1 MLGQLLGVVLL
12 SLTPLGTFQ
21 GGSAAAARPNIV
33 LFTADT
39 LRREHLGLYGY
50 PRPTSPRLDALARES
65 VVFDRAFAPMAT
77 TFPSHLTMMTGLY
90 PHQHGHTSNRGAVRS
105 PYQPAAGRLTL
116 ANALAA
122 AGYRTGGFVSSAVLN
137 ERTGIGAGFQTYD
150 GPPPNKPTRTSDE
163 TVARALEW
171 LAAGPAEQPFFL
183 WIHVWDTHEPNTPR
197 PDMEAR
203 FAPDDAL
210 RQWIAARGVDAA
222 QLDQAF
228 NTDFSIGERFF
239 LISEKA
245 KEPARGGG
253 RHTGKPLK
261 MAPGK
266 PLFTIDAEG
275 LARLYARYDA
285 CVAQIDGEVGR
296 LQDALV
302 ARGSWANT
310 AFLFCADHGQALG
323 ENQHFGHGTNL
334 QINVSVPLL
343 MRFPAQL
350 GVAAQRNPRLV
361 SLTDMLPTL
370 FGRIG
375 SAGLGDY
382 VKQFRGIDALAP
394 EFARGHVFTAEA
406 TEFKRGKKQPFL
418 CGVVTE
424 RWKLVPTDG
433 GPARLYDLA
442 AAGEKADVAAANPA
456 TVKELEALLAAELRT
471 AVLVPEGAEPVSP
484 EQGELLDGLGAL
496 GYGGDDDEDDD

>member
-1 MLGQLLGVVLL
+1 MLGQLLGVILL
-12 SLTPLGTFQ
+12 ALAPTSVAQ
-21 GGSAAAARPNIV
+21 ESVAAPARPNIV

-50 PRPTSPRLDALARES
+50 PRATSPRLDALARES
-65 VVFDRAFAPMAT
+65 VVFERAFAPMAT
-77 TFPSHLTMMTGLY
+77 TFPSHMTMLTGLY

-105 PYQPAAGRLTL
+105 PYEPAAGRLTL
-116 ANALAA
+116 ANALTA

-163 TVARALEW
+163 TVAKALEW

-197 PDMEAR
+197 ADMEAR
-203 FAPDDAL
+203 FAPDDTL
-210 RQWIAARGVDAA
+210 RQWIGGRGLDVAL
-222 QLDQAF
+222 LDQAF

-239 LISEKA
+239 LIAEQA
-245 KEPARGGG
+245 EEPAKGG
-253 RHTGKPLK
+253 RRAGKPLK

-266 PLFTIDAEG
+266 RLFTIDAAG
-275 LARLYARYDA
+275 LERLHARYDA

-302 ARGSWANT
+302 MRGSWANT

-323 ENQHFGHGTNL
+323 ENEHFGHGTNL
-334 QINVSVPLL
+334 QINVAVPLL
-343 MRFPAQL
+343 MHFPAAL
-350 GVAAQRNPRLV
+350 GVPAQRNARLV
-361 SLTDMLPTL
+361 SLADMLPTL
-370 FGRIG
+370 FARIG

-382 VKQFRGIDALAP
+382 AQQFRGTDALAA

-433 GPARLYDLA
+433 GTAKLYDLA

-471 AVLVPEGAEPVSP
+471 AVLVPEGAEPVSL

-496 GYGGDDDEDDD
+496 GYGGDDEDDDD

>member
-1 MLGQLLGVVLL
+1 MLGQLLGVALL
-12 SLTPLGTFQ
+12 SLAPARTLQEG
-21 GGSAAAARPNIV
+21 AAAPARPNIV

-65 VVFDRAFAPMAT
+65 VVFEHAYAPMAT
-77 TFPSHLTMMTGLY
+77 TFPSHLTMLTGLY

-105 PYQPAAGRLTL
+105 PYTPKAGRVTL

-183 WIHVWDTHEPNTPR
+183 WVHVWDAHEPNLPR
-197 PDMEAR
+197 ADVEAR
-203 FAPDDAL
+203 FAPDDTL
-210 RQWIAARGVDAA
+210 RQWIARRGLDVAR
-222 QLDQAF
+222 LDKVF
-228 NTDFSIGERFF
+228 NADFSVGERFF
-239 LISEKA
+239 LIDEKA
-245 KEPARGGG
+245 QEQAKGG
-253 RHTGKPLK
+253 RRVGKPLK

-266 PLFTIDAEG
+266 PLFTIDAAG
-275 LARLYARYDA
+275 LAELHARYDA

-323 ENQHFGHGTNL
+323 ENEHFGHGTNL
-334 QINVSVPLL
+334 QINVAVPLL

-350 GVAAQRNPRLV
+350 GVPAQRNPRLM
-361 SLTDMLPTL
+361 SLADMLPTL

-375 SAGLGDY
+375 SANLGDY
-382 VKQFRGIDALAP
+382 VAQFRGTDALAP
-394 EFARGHVFTAEA
+394 EFTRDHVFTAEA

-433 GPARLYDLA
+433 GPAKLYDLA
-442 AAGEKADVAAANPA
+442 AAGEMADVAAANPT

-471 AVLVPEGAEPVSP
+471 AVLVPEGEEPVSP

-496 GYGGDDDEDDD
+496 GYGGDDDD

>member
-1 MLGQLLGVVLL
+1 
-12 SLTPLGTFQ
+12 
-21 GGSAAAARPNIV
+21 
-33 LFTADT
+33 
-39 LRREHLGLYGY
+39 
-50 PRPTSPRLDALARES
+50 
-65 VVFDRAFAPMAT
+65 
-77 TFPSHLTMMTGLY
+77 
-90 PHQHGHTSNRGAVRS
+90 
-105 PYQPAAGRLTL
+105 LTL

-137 ERTGIGAGFQTYD
+137 VRTGIGAGFQAYD

-163 TVARALEW
+163 TVAKALEW

-197 PDMEAR
+197 ADVAAR
-203 FAPDDAL
+203 FAPDDVL
-210 RQWIAARGVDAA
+210 RQWIATRGIDVAR
-222 QLDQAF
+222 LDQAF
-228 NTDFSIGERFF
+228 NADFSIGERFF
-239 LISEKA
+239 LISAQAE
-245 KEPARGGG
+245 EPAKGGG
-253 RHTGKPLK
+253 RRVGKPLK

-266 PLFTIDAEG
+266 ALFTIDAAG
-275 LARLYARYDA
+275 LEQLHARYDA

-323 ENQHFGHGTNL
+323 ENEHFGHGTNL
-334 QINVSVPLL
+334 QINVAVPLV
-343 MRFPAQL
+343 MRFPATS
-350 GVAAQRNPRLV
+350 GVPAQRNARLV
-361 SLTDMLPTL
+361 SLADMLPTL

-382 VKQFRGIDALAP
+382 VRQFRGIDALAP

-424 RWKLVPTDG
+424 RWKLVPGDG
-433 GPARLYDLA
+433 EPAKLYDLA
-442 AAGEKADVAAANPA
+442 AAGEKADVAAAHPA
-456 TVKELEALLAAELRT
+456 TVKELEALLAAELRG
-471 AVLVPEGAEPVSP
+471 AVLVPEEGGPVTP
-484 EQGELLDGLGAL
+484 EQGELLDGLGGL
-496 GYGGDDDEDDD
+496 GYGGGDDEDDD